1 MRKIFVILK
10 WFNQRNLCVI
20 IWVAFLMLSLGSRAN
35 TAVEPVPKEGAG
47 WERFHARFVAE
58 AQKGNIDLLF
68 VGDSITQYWGD
79 PKRGLPVWKR
89 EFARR
94 KSANFGINGDRIQHI
109 LWRLQNGEGTGF
121 SPKVVVALIGTN
133 NTTPRNTT
141 QEVVAGA
148 TAVVEELKKGF
159 PTTKILLLGI
169 LPRGKKEDPR
179 RLQIL
184 EINRALATL
193 DDAYRVFYLDIG
205 ERFLDDDG
213 EIPIDIMPDG
223 VHPSLKGYKI
233 FAAAIKKP
241 LSQLVASQSNTA
253 KEGSSR

>member
-1 MRKIFVILK
+1 MLLK
-10 WFNQRNLCVI
+10 LFNQRNLCVV
-20 IWVAFLMLSLGSRAN
+20 IWVSFLMLSLGSHAN
-35 TAVEPVPKEGAG
+35 TAVEAVPKEGVG

-58 AQKGNIDLLF
+58 AQKGEIDLLF
-68 VGDSITQYWGD
+68 VGDSITQYWGA

-94 KSANFGINGDRIQHI
+94 KAANFGINGDRLQHI

-169 LPRGKKEDPR
+169 LPRGKKDDPR

-184 EINRALATL
+184 EINRALAML
-193 DDAYRVFYLDIG
+193 DDACRVYYLDIG
-205 ERFLDDDG
+205 DRFLDEDG
-213 EIPIDIMPDG
+213 GIPVDIMPDG
-223 VHPSLKGYKI
+223 LHPSLKGYKI
-233 FAAAIKKP
+233 FAEAIKVP
-241 LSQLVASQSNTA
+241 LSQLLVSQPNTA
-253 KEGSSR
+253 KEGCFR